1 MSTGMRMRPGATN
14 RWQAIL
20 PARGLLA
27 KMQNEA
33 GRTLPAALVALA
45 VGAIL
50 LAPFL
55 AHVSSRLLT
64 STSATTR
71 LEAKYAADSGVE
83 FVIWSLLHDSSYRSQ
98 LDSDPGAFYALT
110 PDHTVNGL
118 TVSMSASAV
127 PSGTWTALADVPG
140 GGIRSGGDLEFAGGS
155 FLYALRG
162 GGQDFLRYDIS
173 TNSWISL
180 APIPNTRVTGG
191 SLASTGGGYIYA
203 LAEGNNPNTPNLWRY
218 SIAGDSWQEL
228 ADMPGSVR
236 NGSALAYGGGD
247 TLYAL
252 RGANST
258 AFRAYSISADSWS
271 GLASAPDNVRNG
283 GSLAHT
289 GGDYIYA
296 LRGRNTGDFWRYRI
310 SDDSWTAMASA
321 PGSVGDGGDLA
332 YPGADYVYAIRGRN
346 NDDFW
351 RFTGSTNSWSALAP
365 APGGIGGGGALVFI
379 DSDTGYVLRGGNM
392 NEFWRIDITP
402 PQYDISVTAGAV
414 TITAR
419 VELSGMNVQVLWW
432 DIA

>member
-1 MSTGMRMRPGATN
+1 MRTGMRIRPGAAN

-98 LDSDPGAFYALT
+98 LDSDPGVFYPLT

-127 PSGTWTALADVPG
+127 PSGTWTPMASIPG
-140 GGIRSGGDLEFAGGS
+140 
-155 FLYALRG
+155 
-162 GGQDFLRYDIS
+162 
-173 TNSWISL
+173 
-180 APIPNTRVTGG
+180 
-191 SLASTGGGYIYA
+191 
-203 LAEGNNPNTPNLWRY
+203 
-218 SIAGDSWQEL
+218 
-228 ADMPGSVR
+228 GSVR
-236 NGSALAYGGGD
+236 E
-247 TLYAL
+247 
-252 RGANST
+252 GADLV
-258 AFRAYSISADSWS
+258 Y
-271 GLASAPDNVRNG
+271 
-283 GSLAHT
+283 T

-296 LRGRNTGDFWRYRI
+296 LRGNNSRDFGRYSISGNSWSALAPIPNDVGEGGALVYTAGDFIYALEGDRNRRFWRYSISGNSWRQMRNTPGRVRDGADLAFGGGDAIYALQGNNRDNYWWYSIGANRWYSLQDAPDRVRDGGALAHTGGNFIYALRGRNSTDFWRYQI
-310 SDDSWTAMASA
+310 SGDSWSIMAST
-321 PGSVGDGGDLA
+321 PGRVNSGGDLA
-332 YPGADYVYAIRGRN
+332 YPGGDFVYAIRGGN
-346 NDDFW
+346 NPDFW
-351 RFTGSTNSWSALAP
+351 RFTGSINSWSELTPAP
-365 APGGIGGGGALVFI
+365 AEIGAGGAMVFI
-379 DSDTGYVLRGGNM
+379 NSTTGYVLRGRNSSD
-392 NEFWRIDITP
+392 FWRVDITP